1 MIIFLNHRD
10 RLFCD
15 VFETPNDNNDYFT
28 IITIIGPTI
37 NCSDASLKSNAGTD
51 DNGDNDD
58 VYGDLVD
65 DNGDLVDDN
74 GRPINSPPSGL
85 YHAAH
90 SENLQP

>member
-1 MIIFLNHRD
+1 M
-10 RLFCD
+10 
-15 VFETPNDNNDYFT
+15 T
-28 IITIIGPTI
+28 
-37 NCSDASLKSNAGTD
+37 
-51 DNGDNDD
+51 GDNDD

-74 GRPINSPPSGL
+74 GDPINSPPSGL